1 MKIRIYYEDTDCG
14 GVVYY
19 ANYLKYLER
28 ARTEFFEDKGIDI
41 AALQSQGILFVVA
54 QASLDYK
61 SPAFY
66 ADILDIQTELIETST
81 VRFKLSYTVK
91 NDKTDQ
97 ILVKAFTTM
106 ACVNKDLKPTRLP
119 QDVKAKLI

>member
-28 ARTEFFEDKGIDI
+28 ARTEFFENKGIDI
-41 AALQSQGILFVVA
+41 TGLKSEGIQFVVA

-66 ADILDIQTELIETST
+66 ADILDIQTKVIETSA
-81 VRFKLSYTVK
+81 VK
-91 NDKTDQ
+91 FQLAYIIKKDKTDQ
-97 ILVKAFTTM
+97 TLVEAATTM
-106 ACVNKDLKPTRLP
+106 VCVNKDLKPTRLP
-119 QDVKAKLI
+119 EDVKNKLT